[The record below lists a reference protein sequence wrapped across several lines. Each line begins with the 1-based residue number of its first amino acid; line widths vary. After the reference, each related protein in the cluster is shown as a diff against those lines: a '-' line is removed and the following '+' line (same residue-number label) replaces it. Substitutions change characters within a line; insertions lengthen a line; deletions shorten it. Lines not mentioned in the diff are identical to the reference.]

1 MRVENIFWEAKLN
14 NLTSETVESTA
25 LSLESVDDIQG
36 SNSLALGVFSVGD
49 GITDDVLKE
58 DLQDTTGFLIDETRD
73 TLDTTTTSE
82 TTDSRLGNTLNVV
95 TKNLAMTLGTSL
107 SESFSTFAATSHI
120 DIRFM
125 SVMKKWEI
133 PLRQTLLIYLEVLG

>member
-1 MRVENIFWEAKLN
+1 VL
-14 NLTSETVESTA
+14 
-25 LSLESVDDIQG
+25 
-36 SNSLALGVFSVGD
+36 SVGD

-73 TLDTTTTSE
+73 TLDTTTASK
-82 TTDSRLGNTLNVV
+82 TTNGRLGNTLNVI
-95 TKNLAMTLGTSL
+95 TKNLAMTLGSSL
-107 SESFSTFAATSHI
+107 SETFSTFAATSHI

-133 PLRQTLLIYLEVLG
+133 PPRLTLFIYLEILG